1 MIMKETNTIL
11 SAIITASEKL
21 EGSKLED
28 SALKEIEDE
37 LTRIAD
43 YIEADEILRLF
54 LYCRISVRLL

>member
-28 SALKEIEDE
+28 SPLKEIEG
-37 LTRIAD
+37 
-43 YIEADEILRLF
+43 
-54 LYCRISVRLL
+54 